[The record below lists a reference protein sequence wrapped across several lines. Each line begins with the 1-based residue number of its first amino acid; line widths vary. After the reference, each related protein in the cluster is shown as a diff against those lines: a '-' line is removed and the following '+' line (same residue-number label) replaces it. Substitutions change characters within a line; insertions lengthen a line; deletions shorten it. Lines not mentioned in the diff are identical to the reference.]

1 MKFYILAFALLAAV
15 LAGTAYLLEAG
26 GGAPRPNI
34 PAAAPSQDDAAMKNL
49 RIN

>member
-1 MKFYILAFALLAAV
+1 MKFYVIAFALLVAA
-15 LAGTAYLLEAG
+15 LAGTAALLDTS
-26 GGAPRPNI
+26 PQPST